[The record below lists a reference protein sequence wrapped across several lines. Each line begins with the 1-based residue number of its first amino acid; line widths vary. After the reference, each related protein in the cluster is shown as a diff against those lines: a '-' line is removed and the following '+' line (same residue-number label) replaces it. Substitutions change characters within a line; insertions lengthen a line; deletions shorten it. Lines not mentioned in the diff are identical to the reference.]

1 MPPSLATLVR
11 ASLRRAGVKPG
22 ARVLLACSGGVDSQ
36 VLLDVMVHVAA
47 EHGLTL
53 FAHGVDHGLRPA
65 AADELDGAES
75 LCRARGVPFGR
86 TVVLVERGGNLQARA
101 RDARYTALE
110 AAAAEVGAAWLATAH
125 HLDDRAETVLARL
138 VRGAPLRALGVLA
151 EASGSRLRP
160 LVRARRAWIVA
171 HAQRR
176 GIAWAE
182 DPSNADPRALRAR
195 LRHEILPALRTLD
208 PRIDE
213 HLAAWADEALALP
226 PSASAPMERAVL
238 DACSHDEGR
247 APSGRALAALAAA
260 ADAKNREARVLLPGG
275 RVARWDEGRGIV
287 ISGEQDAAEAPSRSR
302 SHAARARPGR

>member
-1 MPPSLATLVR
+1 VPPSLATLVR
-11 ASLRRAGVKPG
+11 ASLRRAGVSSG
-22 ARVLLACSGGVDSQ
+22 ERVLLACSGGVDSQ
-36 VLLDVMVHVAA
+36 VLVDVMAHVAA
-47 EHGLTL
+47 EHGLEL
-53 FAHGVDHGLRPA
+53 FAHGVDHGLRPVA
-65 AADELDGAES
+65 ASELDVAEA
-75 LCRARGVPFGR
+75 LCRARGIPFAR
-86 TVVLVERGGNLQARA
+86 TSVVVDRGGNLQARA
-101 RDARYTALE
+101 RDARYEALE
-110 AAAAEVGAAWLATAH
+110 AAMRQVGATRVATAH

-151 EASGSRLRP
+151 ESSGSRLRP

-176 GIAWAE
+176 GVAWTE

-195 LRHEILPALRTLD
+195 LRHELLPALRALD

-226 PSASAPMERAVL
+226 PSASESLERAVL
-238 DACSHDEGR
+238 DVCSDDRR
-247 APSGRALAALAAA
+247 APSSRALSDLVAA

-287 ISGEQDAAEAPSRSR
+287 ISGEQDEVEAADRKGSRGARSR
-302 SHAARARPGR
+302 FGR